1 MYRPSIDKE
10 ELAQLEAEHYEG
22 TIRVIQ
28 SDAEATKAV
37 AFLAKQK
44 ILGFDTETKPS
55 FAKGKSNAVCLVQIS
70 TNTTCFLFRLKETNC
85 LEILKPIFEDENIL
99 KIGLSLKDD
108 FRAVRKQ
115 MEFNPAGF
123 VDLQPYVKQYGIED
137 NSLSKIFAIIFN
149 KRISKSQR
157 LTNWEA
163 DFLTE
168 KQKSYAA
175 LDAWATL
182 RIYEELE
189 KNKDKII
196 TKK

>member
-1 MYRPSIDKE
+1 MFRPKIDKE
-10 ELAQLEAEHYEG
+10 ELAQLQAAHYEG
-22 TIRVIQ
+22 TIRVVQ
-28 SDAEATKAV
+28 SDAEALKAV
-37 AFLAKQK
+37 DFLSKQK

-55 FAKGKSNAVCLVQIS
+55 FAKGKSNAVCLVQLS
-70 TNTTCFLFRLKETNC
+70 TNDTCFLFRLRENNC
-85 LEILKPIFEDENIL
+85 LEILRPLFENENIL

-108 FRAVRKQ
+108 FRAIRKQ
-115 MEFNPAGF
+115 VEFNPAGF
-123 VDLQPYVKQYGIED
+123 VELQTYVKPFGIED

-189 KNKDKII
+189 RQKDNII
-196 TKK
+196 IKQ

>member
-1 MYRPSIDKE
+1 MFRPKIDKE
-10 ELAQLEAEHYEG
+10 ELAQLQAAHYEG
-22 TIRVIQ
+22 TIRVVQ
-28 SDAEATKAV
+28 SDAEALKAV
-37 AFLAKQK
+37 TFLSKQK

-55 FAKGKSNAVCLVQIS
+55 FAKGKSNAVCLVQLS
-70 TNTTCFLFRLKETNC
+70 TNDTCFLFRLRENNC
-85 LEILKPIFEDENIL
+85 LEILRPLFENENIL

-108 FRAVRKQ
+108 FRAIRKQ
-115 MEFNPAGF
+115 VEFNPAGF
-123 VDLQPYVKQYGIED
+123 VELQTYVKPFGIED

-189 KNKDKII
+189 RQKDNII
-196 TKK
+196 IKQ

>member
-1 MYRPSIDKE
+1 MFRPKIDKE
-10 ELAQLEAEHYEG
+10 ELAQLQAAHYEG
-22 TIRVIQ
+22 TIRVVQ
-28 SDAEATKAV
+28 SDAEALKAV
-37 AFLAKQK
+37 SFLSKQK

-55 FAKGKSNAVCLVQIS
+55 FAKGKSNAVCLVQLS
-70 TNTTCFLFRLKETNC
+70 TNDTCFLFRLRENNC
-85 LEILKPIFEDENIL
+85 LEILRPLFENENIL

-108 FRAVRKQ
+108 FRAIRKQ
-115 MEFNPAGF
+115 VEFNPAGF
-123 VDLQPYVKQYGIED
+123 VELQTYVKPFGIED

-189 KNKDKII
+189 RQKDNII
-196 TKK
+196 IK

>member
-1 MYRPSIDKE
+1 MFRPKIDKE
-10 ELAQLEAEHYEG
+10 ELAQLQAAHYEG
-22 TIRVIQ
+22 TIRVVQ
-28 SDAEATKAV
+28 SDAEALKAV
-37 AFLAKQK
+37 AFLSKQK

-55 FAKGKSNAVCLVQIS
+55 FAKGKSNAVCLVQLS
-70 TNTTCFLFRLKETNC
+70 TNDTCFLFRLRENNC
-85 LEILKPIFEDENIL
+85 LEILRPLFENENIL

-108 FRAVRKQ
+108 FRAIRKQ
-115 MEFNPAGF
+115 VEFNPAGF
-123 VDLQPYVKQYGIED
+123 VELQTYVKPFGIED

-189 KNKDKII
+189 RQKDNII
-196 TKK
+196 IKQ

>member
-1 MYRPSIDKE
+1 MFRPKIDKE
-10 ELAQLEAEHYEG
+10 ELAQLQAAHYEG
-22 TIRVIQ
+22 TIRVVQ
-28 SDAEATKAV
+28 SDAEALKAV
-37 AFLAKQK
+37 AFLSKQK

-55 FAKGKSNAVCLVQIS
+55 FAKGKSNAVCLVQLS
-70 TNTTCFLFRLKETNC
+70 TNDTCFLFRLRENNC
-85 LEILKPIFEDENIL
+85 LEILRPLFENENIL

-108 FRAVRKQ
+108 FRAIRKQ
-115 MEFNPAGF
+115 VEFNPAGF
-123 VDLQPYVKQYGIED
+123 VELQTYVKPFGIED

-189 KNKDKII
+189 RQKDNII
-196 TKK
+196 IK

>member
-1 MYRPSIDKE
+1 MFRPKIEKE
-10 ELAQLEAEHYEG
+10 ELAQLEAEHYTG
-22 TIRVIQ
+22 TIRVVQ
-28 SDAEATKAV
+28 CDAEAVKAV
-37 AFLAKQK
+37 SFLAKQK

-55 FAKGKSNAVCLVQIS
+55 FAKGKSNAVCLVQLS
-70 TNTTCFLFRLKETNC
+70 TNDTCFLFRLKENNC
-85 LEILKPIFEDENIL
+85 LEILKPLFENKDIL

-108 FRAVRKQ
+108 FHAVQKQ
-115 MEFNPAGF
+115 MEFTPAGF
-123 VDLQPYVKQYGIED
+123 VDLQPYVKQFGIED

-163 DFLTE
+163 DFLTD

-189 KNKDKII
+189 KQKNNNNQ
-196 TKK
+196 

>member
-1 MYRPSIDKE
+1 MFRPSIDKE
-10 ELAQLEAEHYEG
+10 ALAQLEAEHYEG
-22 TIRVIQ
+22 TIRVVQ
-28 SDAEATKAV
+28 CDAEAVKAV

-55 FAKGKSNAVCLVQIS
+55 FAKGKSNAVCLVQLS
-70 TNTTCFLFRLKETNC
+70 TNDTCFLFRLKETNC
-85 LEILKPIFEDENIL
+85 LEILKPIFENENIL

-123 VDLQPYVKQYGIED
+123 IDLQPYVKQYGIED

-189 KNKDKII
+189 KQKDKINL
-196 TKK
+196 KK